1 MKRRNIL
8 IGLFYV
14 FITLGIYAVYW
25 YFSLLNGFAKETGR
39 KDKIGWRVLGLGII
53 TAGLYIIYYSYKMG
67 DIVTQLN
74 AHKNEGLA
82 YALLTLSIVGIL
94 AVILMWQLE
103 ANMYLRNQHGAK
115 ILAARSAL
123 AAGS

>member
-14 FITLGIYAVYW
+14 LITLGIYAVYW

-53 TAGLYIIYYSYKMG
+53 TAGLYNPLSRSLLHSSPAPVYDHNSMG
-67 DIVTQLN
+67 DKRAPSRDVSARLCQIGR
-74 AHKNEGLA
+74 AH
-82 YALLTLSIVGIL
+82 V
-94 AVILMWQLE
+94 
-103 ANMYLRNQHGAK
+103 
-115 ILAARSAL
+115 
-123 AAGS
+123 

>member
-1 MKRRNIL
+1 
-8 IGLFYV
+8 
-14 FITLGIYAVYW
+14 
-25 YFSLLNGFAKETGR
+25 
-39 KDKIGWRVLGLGII
+39 
-53 TAGLYIIYYSYKMG
+53 MG

-115 ILAARSAL
+115 ILATRSAL